1 METGPPTDGTPWDA
15 REEGAVPTPAK
26 AMTVCTVASLVAVS
40 AYTVAL
46 GANGWLWFA
55 WVLLGLCTAGVL
67 AIRSP
72 R

>member
-1 METGPPTDGTPWDA
+1 MQPA
-15 REEGAVPTPAK
+15 AK
-26 AMTVCTVASLVAVS
+26 AMAVCTMACLVAVT

-55 WVLLGLCTAGVL
+55 WVVLGVSTAGVL
-67 AIRSP
+67 AIKVP